1 MKTDELF
8 EEVVSLPVKERVR
21 LAERI
26 FQSLNAPD
34 VEIDALWAAE
44 AQRRLA
50 DVRSGKVETVPGEL
64 VFERIR
70 QSLRQRPG

>member
-8 EEVVSLPVKERVR
+8 EEVISLPVEDRAR
-21 LAERI
+21 LAECVL
-26 FQSLNAPD
+26 QSLNAPD
-34 VEIDALWAAE
+34 VEMDALWTVE

-50 DVRSGKVETVPGEL
+50 EMRSGKVASVPGEL

-70 QSLRQRPG
+70 QRLAK